1 MGLEME
7 LYTKARIEDAVR
19 RAWVHKKL
27 ERKQILSSEI
37 CLFDYFLVIKKRN
50 ASPSGTIEAC
60 SACASLTNIV
70 AHFYENP

>member
-7 LYTKARIEDAVR
+7 MYMKARIEDTVR

-37 CLFDYFLVIKKRN
+37 CLFDYFWQ
-50 ASPSGTIEAC
+50 
-60 SACASLTNIV
+60 
-70 AHFYENP
+70 